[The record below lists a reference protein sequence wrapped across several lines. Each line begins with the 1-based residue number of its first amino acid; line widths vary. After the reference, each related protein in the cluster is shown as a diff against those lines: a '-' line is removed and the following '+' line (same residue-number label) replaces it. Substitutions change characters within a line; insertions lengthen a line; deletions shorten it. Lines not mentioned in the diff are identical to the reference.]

1 LIFKPEDRKICESLL
16 RTARHQN
23 EAAKSVNELMIEIGK
38 SFLGTPY
45 ATNALE
51 REGPEE
57 LVINL
62 RQMDCFTLV
71 ENVVALARLIKSG
84 KSAFDDYAAALE
96 TIRYRQGRL
105 EGYPS
110 RLHYFSDWIFDNQR
124 KGIVQNISRRLGGQ
138 PYLKKINFMTK
149 YADRYPE
156 LQDRN
161 VYRQMA
167 AVERRMRRRVFYY
180 IPKQFVRNMESRI
193 ADGDLIA
200 VTTATEGLDV
210 THVGLAVH
218 AKKKLHLLHASSATR
233 KVVIS
238 KETLDRYL
246 AGNKSRTGIMVAR
259 AVDFVKP

>member
-1 LIFKPEDRKICESLL
+1 LIFKPEDRKICDSLL
-16 RTARHQN
+16 QTARHRN
-23 EAAKSVNELMIEIGK
+23 EAAKSVNELMLEVGK
-38 SFLGTPY
+38 YFLGTPY
-45 ATNALE
+45 AAHTLE

-62 RQMDCFTLV
+62 RQMDCFTLA

-84 KSAFDDYAAALE
+84 KSDFDDYADALAD
-96 TIRYRQGRL
+96 IRYRQGRL

-124 KGIVQNISRRLGGQ
+124 KSIVQNISRRLGGQ
-138 PYLKKINFMTK
+138 TYLKKIDFMTK
-149 YADRYPE
+149 YADRYPA
-156 LQDRN
+156 LQDRS
-161 VYRQMA
+161 VCRQMA
-167 AVERRMRRRVFYY
+167 AVERRMRRRVLYY
-180 IPKQFVRNMESRI
+180 IPKQSVQNMESRI

-200 VTTATEGLDV
+200 VTAAAEGLDV
-210 THVGLAVH
+210 THAGLAVH
-218 AKKKLHLLHASSATR
+218 LKKKVHLLHASSAAR

-238 KETLDRYL
+238 RETLDRYL

>member
-1 LIFKPEDRKICESLL
+1 MIFKPEDRKICESLL
-16 RTARHQN
+16 RTAHHRS
-23 EAAKSVNELMIEIGK
+23 EAAKSVNELMIEAGK
-38 SFLGTPY
+38 YFLGTPY
-45 ATNALE
+45 ASNVLE
-51 REGPEE
+51 REGPEK

-71 ENVVALARLIKSG
+71 ENVLALARLIKSG
-84 KSAFDDYAAALE
+84 KSDFGDYADALAV
-96 TIRYRQGRL
+96 IRYRQGRL

-124 KGIVQNISRRLGGQ
+124 KGIVKDMTKATGGQ
-138 PYLKKINFMTK
+138 PYLKKIDFMTR
-149 YADRYPE
+149 YADRYPA

-161 VYRQMA
+161 IYRQMA
-167 AVERRMRRRVFYY
+167 AVERRMRRRVIYY
-180 IPKQFVRNMESRI
+180 IPKQSVRNMESRI

-200 VTTATEGLDV
+200 VTAAEEGLDV
-210 THVGLAVH
+210 THVGLAIH
-218 AKKKLHLLHASSATR
+218 AKKKLHLLHASSAAR

-259 AVDFVKP
+259 AVDFAKP

>member
-1 LIFKPEDRKICESLL
+1 LIFKPEDRKICDSLL
-16 RTARHQN
+16 QTARHRN
-23 EAAKSVNELMIEIGK
+23 KAAKSVNELMIEVGK
-38 SFLGTPY
+38 YFLGTPY
-45 ATNALE
+45 AAHTLE

-62 RQMDCFTLV
+62 RQMDCFTLA

-84 KSAFDDYAAALE
+84 KSDFDDYADALAD
-96 TIRYRQGRL
+96 IRYRQGRL

-138 PYLKKINFMTK
+138 PYLKKIDFMTK
-149 YADRYPE
+149 YADRYPA

-167 AVERRMRRRVFYY
+167 TVERRMRRQVLYY
-180 IPKQFVRNMESRI
+180 IPKQSVQNMESRI

-200 VTTATEGLDV
+200 VTTAAEGLDI
-210 THVGLAVH
+210 THAGLAVH
-218 AKKKLHLLHASSATR
+218 MKKKLHLLHASSAAR

-238 KETLDRYL
+238 RETLDRYL

>member
-1 LIFKPEDRKICESLL
+1 
-16 RTARHQN
+16 
-23 EAAKSVNELMIEIGK
+23 MIEAGK
-38 SFLGTPY
+38 YFLGTPY
-45 ATNALE
+45 AKNAIE

-71 ENVVALARLIKSG
+71 ENVLALARLIKSG
-84 KSAFDDYAAALE
+84 KSDFGDYADALAA
-96 TIRYRQGRL
+96 IRYRRGRL
-105 EGYPS
+105 EGYSS

-138 PYLKKINFMTK
+138 PYLKKIDFMTR
-149 YADRYPE
+149 YADRYPA

-161 VYRQMA
+161 IYRQMA
-167 AVERRMRRRVFYY
+167 AVERRMRRRVLYY

-200 VTTATEGLDV
+200 VTAAAEGLDV

-218 AKKKLHLLHASSATR
+218 AEKTLHLLHASSAVR